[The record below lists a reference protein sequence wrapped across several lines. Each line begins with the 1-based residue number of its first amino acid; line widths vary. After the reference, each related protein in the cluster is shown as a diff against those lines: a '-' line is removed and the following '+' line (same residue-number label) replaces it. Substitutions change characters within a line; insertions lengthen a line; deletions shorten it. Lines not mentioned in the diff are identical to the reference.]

1 MPLPVQAL
9 LLCFVFFV
17 LTMKTFWLI
26 ALLISLAAVF
36 ITGFKSLWLIKPR

>member
-9 LLCFVFFV
+9 LLSFVFLV

-26 ALLISLAAVF
+26 VTLISLAAVF
-36 ITGFKSLWLIKPR
+36 ITGFKQLWPTKPR